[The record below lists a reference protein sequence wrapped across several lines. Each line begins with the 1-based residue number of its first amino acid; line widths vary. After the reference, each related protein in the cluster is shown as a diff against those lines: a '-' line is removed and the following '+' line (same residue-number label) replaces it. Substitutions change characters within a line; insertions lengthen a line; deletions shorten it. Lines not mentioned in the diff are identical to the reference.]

1 MWTIFKVS
9 IQLVTILLLFWLFGP
24 EACGISAP
32 GSGIEHTSPALEG
45 EVLTTG
51 PPGNPQGRGKVLRI
65 TRLLQSYWC
74 SDLFLIELC
83 KKRHSITEESFWL

>member
-45 EVLTTG
+45 EVLTSR
-51 PPGNPQGRGKVLRI
+51 PPGMSLHAFLGKNLTI
-65 TRLLQSYWC
+65 YFFPHKLLS
-74 SDLFLIELC
+74 FL
-83 KKRHSITEESFWL
+83 